1 MKREIFI
8 TTDFIQ
14 EDISI
19 DLVSEVIDVKH
30 IK

>member
-1 MKREIFI
+1 MKGEILI
-8 TTDFIQ
+8 ATDFIQ

-19 DLVSEVIDVKH
+19 DLISEVIDAKN

>member
-1 MKREIFI
+1 MEREIFI
-8 TTDFIQ
+8 ATDFIQ